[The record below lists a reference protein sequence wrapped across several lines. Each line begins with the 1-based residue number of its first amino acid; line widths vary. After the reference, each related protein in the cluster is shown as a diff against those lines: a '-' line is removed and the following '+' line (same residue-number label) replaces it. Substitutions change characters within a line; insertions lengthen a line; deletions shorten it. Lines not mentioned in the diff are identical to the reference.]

1 LEEPQPPSPTAFE
14 DYPLTRSE
22 YRGELSRADHWRA
35 RLDPTTNWA
44 IVTTGAMLSIAFS
57 SQEHSHVTLL
67 LALILVSI
75 FLGFGLAAS
84 ATSTCGGPGS
94 G

>member
-1 LEEPQPPSPTAFE
+1 MEEPQPTSQRDPTDAESTTAFE

-22 YRGELSRADHWRA
+22 YIAALVHFYRGELSRADHWRA

-57 SQEHSHVTLL
+57 S
-67 LALILVSI
+67 
-75 FLGFGLAAS
+75 
-84 ATSTCGGPGS
+84 
-94 G
+94 